1 VPVELPRLNVRASSS
16 STSAMVAWSN
26 SNDLTAGVVVVVVVI
41 SLRPLFKII
50 DVILN
55 KHTDTREVVLSLD
68 YIIKLYESANINKK
82 NKWRVK

>member
-1 VPVELPRLNVRASSS
+1 MPVELPRLNVRASSS

-68 YIIKLYESANINKK
+68 YIIKLYESANIN
-82 NKWRVK
+82 

>member
-68 YIIKLYESANINKK
+68 YIIKLYESANIN
-82 NKWRVK
+82 